1 MTSFRSLDILRT
13 VIISHSRIIARY
25 WWVFRLSR
33 AGFRKRLAE
42 VTVSSTAIWA
52 RVLWRRTG
60 DQPARRE
67 QQCDILRIGS
77 SIVIAESARSL
88 SNILMGGDM

>member
-1 MTSFRSLDILRT
+1 MTSFRSWDILRT

-25 WWVFRLSR
+25 WRIFRLSR
-33 AGFRKRLAE
+33 GFRKRLAE

-88 SNILMGGDM
+88 SNILMGRDM